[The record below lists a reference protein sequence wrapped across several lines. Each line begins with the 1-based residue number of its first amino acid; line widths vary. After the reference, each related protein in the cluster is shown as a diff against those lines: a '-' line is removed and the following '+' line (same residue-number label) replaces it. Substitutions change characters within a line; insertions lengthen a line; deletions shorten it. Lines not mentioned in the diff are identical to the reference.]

1 MKNNKRVAGQQRE
14 YTLLQLDAN
23 FFYERAIRSLDR
35 FHYDKALKYFQ
46 KAVDYEPNNP
56 INYCN
61 MAGVLSEIGK
71 YGESNTIL
79 QKVINEIDPDM
90 TECHFYMAN
99 NFANM
104 EFFEDAERELLHY
117 LQEDE
122 EGHFLEEAEEMIE
135 FLQYELERPTP
146 LTKVKSRAGVY
157 EHIRARELLEDGKFI
172 EAIELLETISEEHP
186 DFLAASNNL
195 ALAYY
200 YIGLADE
207 AKRAIEAVL
216 ERDPVNLHA
225 LCNLAIFYHYE
236 GRQEELQQI
245 TPVLTKL
252 DPFYQEHLF
261 KLATTMGILKD
272 HTTALRHF
280 QRLMKH
286 GEVRKDPCLCHY
298 TAVAACNA
306 GKWELAEKYWLMH
319 RTLDEHSPLS
329 AYFLLLLK
337 LVQEEPL
344 QGSLPYS
351 YYESVEEQ
359 MEAWEHQAH
368 ERGVEMDP
376 KLRRAYFFWAID
388 HSNRE
393 GKLKSIYNLEHCYNE
408 EVELKLQQ
416 FLLRGDEDDY
426 LKRLVM
432 YTLRSMGMKDA
443 FAVVLGG
450 KLLQVEAER
459 VPTLESSS
467 LVHSDPLW
475 EKVAE
480 LTLAQTAKR
489 YNVIQQHD
497 MITLWVNFLS
507 KGYSVMSKLTKI
519 EAWAAALEY
528 LIAKLYN
535 KPITYHEAAL
545 RYGTSITTV
554 SKRVKEIDRVLGVK
568 SKLKD
573 APWLVDYSR
582 KQDYRR

>member
-1 MKNNKRVAGQQRE
+1 MNKNKRVAGGQRDR
-14 YTLLQLDAN
+14 TLLQLDAKL
-23 FFYERAIRSLDR
+23 FYERAIRSLDQ

-122 EGHFLEEAEEMIE
+122 EGQFLEEAEEMIE

-146 LTKVKSRAGVY
+146 LTKIKAKAGVY
-157 EHIRARELLEDGKFI
+157 EHIRARELLEDGRFL
-172 EAIELLETISEEHP
+172 EAIELLESISEEHP
-186 DFLAASNNL
+186 DFLAARNNL

-207 AKRAIEAVL
+207 AKQSIEMVL

-236 GRQEELQQI
+236 GRQDELEQLV
-245 TPVLTKL
+245 PVLVKL

-261 KLATTMGILKD
+261 KLATTMGILKE
-272 HTTALRHF
+272 HTSALRHF
-280 QRLMKH
+280 QRLMKQ
-286 GEVRKDPCLCHY
+286 GEAKKDPCLSHF
-298 TAVAACNA
+298 TAIAACNT

-319 RTLDEHSPLS
+319 RSLDEQSPLPD
-329 AYFLLLLK
+329 YFLTLLPLIK
-337 LVQEEPL
+337 QEPL
-344 QGSLPYS
+344 LASLAYS
-351 YYESVEEQ
+351 YYATVEEQ
-359 MEAWEHQAH
+359 LEAWEHQAR
-368 ERGVEMDP
+368 ERSMELDP
-376 KLRRAYFFWAID
+376 KLRRAFFFWAIRY
-388 HSNRE
+388 SNRE
-393 GKLKSIYNLEHCYNE
+393 GKLKAIYNLQSCYNK
-408 EVELKLQQ
+408 EVERQLKQ
-416 FLLRGDEDDY
+416 FLLKSDEDDY

-443 FAVVLGG
+443 FEVELAG
-450 KLLQVEAER
+450 KLLHVDAER
-459 VPTLESSS
+459 VPTLESSN
-467 LVHSDPLW
+467 LLYCDPSW
-475 EKVAE
+475 EQVAE

-497 MITLWVNFLS
+497 MITLWINFLS
-507 KGYSVMSKLTKI
+507 KGYSAMSKLSKI

-528 LIAKLYN
+528 LVAKLYN
-535 KPITYHEAAL
+535 KPITYHEAAV
-545 RYGTSITTV
+545 RYGTSITTI
-554 SKRVKEIDRVLGVK
+554 SKRVKEIDNVLAVK
-568 SKLKD
+568 CKLKD

-582 KQDYRR
+582 K